1 MKKILSLL
9 VVICLLFT
17 FVSCGKKGSTAS
29 GQSNK
34 IVIAASPS
42 PHAEILE
49 FAKSKVEAAGY
60 ELVIREFSDYVQ
72 PNLVTDN
79 GEVDA
84 NYFQHVPYLEDFNKE
99 RGTKLVSVGSV
110 HYEPFGIYAGTS
122 KSLEVSEGSKIAVP
136 NDVTNEA
143 RALNLLESA
152 GLIKLKQGAGLTAT
166 KLDIVDNPLK
176 LDIVEL
182 EAAQIPRS
190 LGSVALSCMNGN
202 YALDA
207 GFKVKDALFV
217 EKADSIAATTYANI
231 ICVHE
236 KNKNAEFVKVLMDAL
251 TSTDVA
257 DFINSK
263 YEGSVLPSLGR

>member
-1 MKKILSLL
+1 MKKLL
-9 VVICLLFT
+9 GLLMVICVATSL
-17 FVSCGKKGSTAS
+17 VACGGKTSASATSSKKIT
-29 GQSNK
+29 
-34 IVIAASPS
+34 VAASPS

-49 FAKSKVEAAGY
+49 FAKSKVADAGY

-72 PNLVTDN
+72 PNMVTES

-84 NYFQHVPYLEDFNKE
+84 NYFQHVPYLDDFNKE
-99 RGTKLVSVGSV
+99 RGTHLVSVGAI
-110 HYEPFGIYAGTS
+110 HYEPFGIYAGKS
-122 KSLEVSEGSKIAVP
+122 KTLKVSEGSKIAVP

-152 GLIKLKQGAGLTAT
+152 GLIKLKDGAGLSAT
-166 KLDIVDNPLK
+166 KRDIVENKLK

-190 LGSVALSCMNGN
+190 LDSVELACMNGN

-231 ICVHE
+231 ICVSE
-236 KNKNAEFVKVLMDAL
+236 KNKDAEFVKVLVDAL
-251 TSTDVA
+251 KSTDVS
-257 DFINSK
+257 DFINGK
-263 YEGSVLPSLGR
+263 YEGSVLPSNR